1 MKAVVYTPDDNEYS
15 VIDRI
20 IKMSIKDPE
29 IYRSPLDGHGHYSA
43 RFDIAVIAVDGAAGM
58 EIMLELSERYPD
70 TKIIWI
76 TDDKHF
82 AGMAIR
88 KHISG
93 FILRDYEEE
102 KLLEAVKEAA
112 KKCAV
117 TTTWHFGKKK
127 PVKD

>member
-1 MKAVVYTPDDNEYS
+1 MKAVIYTPDNDEYS
-15 VIDRI
+15 VIVRI
-20 IKMSIKDPE
+20 INKSTKDPD
-29 IYRSPLDGHGHYSA
+29 IYRAPLDGHGHFSA
-43 RFDIAVIAVDGAAGM
+43 RFDIAVIAVNGAEGM
-58 EIMLELSERYPD
+58 EIMLELCDRFPD

-93 FILRDYEEE
+93 FILRDYNEDT
-102 KLLEAVKEAA
+102 LSAAINEAVT
-112 KKCAV
+112 KCSE

-127 PVKD
+127 PGKS